1 MLCLEEG
8 MINLPPPV
16 ENFHATFVGDDKAT
30 FIWNPLDNIDQ
41 YEIYYKKLWPNNS
54 SPASVFEHDF
64 VSNLSLKKKFNEF
77 NILFW
82 FFRV

>member
-30 FIWNPLDNIDQ
+30 FIWNPLDNIG
-41 YEIYYKKLWPNNS
+41 K
-54 SPASVFEHDF
+54 DF
-64 VSNLSLKKKFNEF
+64 NALK
-77 NILFW
+77 I
-82 FFRV
+82 